1 MKKILVVGQT
11 PPPYGGQ
18 AQMIEYLLK
27 GTYGNIQLY
36 HVRMCFSK
44 EMNELG
50 RFSLYKVCHLFTI
63 IFQILKV
70 KFKHRIDILYY
81 PPSSSPPIAVLRDCL
96 ILLFVR
102 PFFKKIIF
110 HFHAAGISEELP
122 KYRNPLQWIIYRILR
137 NPDLSIT
144 SSEFNPK
151 DGEYLHTKG
160 IAIIPLGIDDL
171 NPQWEKKEYM
181 KDGKLNILF
190 VGLMNSTKGEK
201 ILLDAVGKMVFKG
214 YTVHLHLAGKFLS
227 ETYQSFFFEEINR
240 MHLENNVTYHGIV
253 RGEKKE
259 KLFQSSDVFC
269 FPSFFS
275 SESFGVVL
283 LEAMMY
289 QLPIITTNWRG
300 LRSVVEEGKNG
311 FMVDIKSVNQVADK
325 LEYFCL
331 NPDKLAFMGRNARL
345 IYEGKYTIDRYRK
358 AMNEAFDKI

>member
-18 AQMIEYLLK
+18 AQMIEYLLE
-27 GTYGNIQLY
+27 GTYENIRLY

-122 KYRNPLQWIIYRILR
+122 KYRKPLQWVIYRILR

-151 DGEYLHTKG
+151 DGEYLHSKE
-160 IAIIPLGIDDL
+160 IEIIPLGIPDNNPKKQCDKKYTEGGLTLLFMGLL
-171 NPQWEKKEYM
+171 NE
-181 KDGKLNILF
+181 
-190 VGLMNSTKGEK
+190 TKGEGYVLEAVRILKTRGFDIKFNIAGRFENDEYFVCFMQK
-201 ILLDAVGKMVFKG
+201 IKHYG
-214 YTVHLHLAGKFLS
+214 
-227 ETYQSFFFEEINR
+227 
-240 MHLENNVTYHGIV
+240 LENIVHYCGVVTG
-253 RGEKKE
+253 KE
-259 KLFQSSDVFC
+259 KQNLFLASDIMC
-269 FPSFFS
+269 FPTYFS
-275 SESFGVVL
+275 SESFGIVL

-289 QLPIITTNWRG
+289 QMPIIASRWRG
-300 LRSVVEEGKNG
+300 VQSVVYEGRNG
-311 FMVDIKSVNQVADK
+311 YLVDIKNVDQIVVAVEK
-325 LEYFCL
+325 LYNNRGLIERMGEEGRKIFCERYEL
-331 NPDKLAFMGRNARL
+331 SKYLVALENAINNL
-345 IYEGKYTIDRYRK
+345 
-358 AMNEAFDKI
+358 

>member
-27 GTYGNIQLY
+27 GAYEKIQLY

-50 RFSLYKVCHLFTI
+50 RFSLYKVYHLLTI
-63 IFQILKV
+63 IFKILKV
-70 KFKHRIDILYY
+70 KFKHKIDILYY
-81 PPSSSPPIAVLRDCL
+81 PPSSSPPIAVFRDCL
-96 ILLFVR
+96 ILFFVR

-122 KYRNPLQWIIYRILR
+122 KYRKPLQWIIYRILR
-137 NPDLSIT
+137 NPDFSIT
-144 SSEFNPK
+144 SSTFNPK
-151 DGEYLHTKG
+151 DGEYLHSKET
-160 IAIIPLGIDDL
+160 AIIPLGIDDL
-171 NPQWEKKEYM
+171 NPQWKKKEYM
-181 KDGKLNILF
+181 KDGLLNILF

-201 ILLDAVGKMVFKG
+201 ILLDAVGEIVSKG
-214 YTVHLHLAGKFLS
+214 YAIHLHLAGKFLS
-227 ETYQSFFFEEINR
+227 DTYQAFFFEEIKR
-240 MHLENNVTYHGIV
+240 MRLEGNITYHGV
-253 RGEKKE
+253 VSGERKE
-259 KLFQSSDVFC
+259 RLFLSSDVFC

-311 FMVDIKSVNQVADK
+311 VMVDIKSVSQVVDK

-331 NPDKLAFMGRNARL
+331 NPDKLAFMGKNARL

-358 AMNEAFDKI
+358 AINEAFDKI